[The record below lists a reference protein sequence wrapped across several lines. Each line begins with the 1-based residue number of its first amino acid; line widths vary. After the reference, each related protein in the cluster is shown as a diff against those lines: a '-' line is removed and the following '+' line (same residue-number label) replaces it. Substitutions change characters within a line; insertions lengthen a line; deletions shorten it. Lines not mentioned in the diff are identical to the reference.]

1 MDKIGKCCDFVSN
14 NSKYNVI
21 TREDEDGFIT
31 VEKQTIKKE
40 KKGIINNKNQP
51 VQQMFTYNQHVYLNK
66 SKTNNYRR
74 NYQYRNYNRTKF
86 VNAGSI
92 HSEWQV
98 ISDVVIPVLDKKTIS
113 CDFKDL
119 GDHGEIL
126 KFDNK
131 F

>member
-1 MDKIGKCCDFVSN
+1 MA
-14 NSKYNVI
+14 
-21 TREDEDGFIT
+21 REDEDGFIT
-31 VEKQTIKKE
+31 VEKQTVKKE

-51 VQQMFTYNQHVYLNK
+51 FQQMFTYNQHVYLNK

-74 NYQYRNYNRTKF
+74 NYTYRNYNRTKF

-98 ISDVVIPVLDKKTIS
+98 ISDVNIPVLEKKTIQ